1 MKLAMPA
8 PLRDSGRKGVRK
20 MKKLTAMVLAS
31 VISVGAFA
39 ADRNPSREHE
49 RNHASDR
56 NSGRDI
62 RGEVPMD

>member
-1 MKLAMPA
+1 
-8 PLRDSGRKGVRK
+8 